1 MRSLGLAMTSS
12 LLELRTDSDHIMV
25 HPGIMTNSTSTTEPH
40 RQTPTIDR
48 PDHPHP
54 PHPPTPSAATCSR
67 RSAAHREFL
76 RTTARD
82 LTDAQAAH
90 ASTVS
95 ALSVGGLIKH
105 VAHTESGWADF
116 IVLGPSALAF
126 SGESDYEAH
135 ASSFRMEPGET
146 LASILER
153 YDAVARR
160 TDELVA
166 TLPDLD
172 ASHPLPEA
180 PWYEPGASWSARR
193 VVLHIIA
200 ETAQHAGHADIVRE
214 AIDGSRTMG

>member
-1 MRSLGLAMTSS
+1 MSNIS
-12 LLELRTDSDHIMV
+12 
-25 HPGIMTNSTSTTEPH
+25 STSTTTSTSVADAE
-40 RQTPTIDR
+40 RRDLLQTL
-48 PDHPHP
+48 
-54 PHPPTPSAATCSR
+54 S
-67 RSAAHREFL
+67 AHREFL
-76 RTTARD
+76 RTTARG

-95 ALSVGGLIKH
+95 ALCVGGLIKH

-116 IVLGPSALAF
+116 IVHGPSALAF
-126 SGESDYEAH
+126 SSESDYDTH
-135 ASSFRMEPGET
+135 AASFRMEPGET

-160 TDELVA
+160 TDDLVA
-166 TLPDLD
+166 SIPDLD

-193 VVLHIIA
+193 VVLHIVA

>member
-1 MRSLGLAMTSS
+1 
-12 LLELRTDSDHIMV
+12 
-25 HPGIMTNSTSTTEPH
+25 MTNSTSTTETAPATIP
-40 RQTPTIDR
+40 TPTSTASAT
-48 PDHPHP
+48 PAS
-54 PHPPTPSAATCSR
+54 PTAPADAER
-67 RSAAHREFL
+67 RDLLQALAVHREFL

-95 ALSVGGLIKH
+95 ALCVGGLIKH

-126 SGESDYEAH
+126 SGESDYEEH

-166 TLPDLD
+166 SIPDLD

-180 PWYEPGASWSARR
+180 PWYEPGATWSARR
-193 VVLHIIA
+193 VVVHIIA

>member
-1 MRSLGLAMTSS
+1 
-12 LLELRTDSDHIMV
+12 
-25 HPGIMTNSTSTTEPH
+25 MTNSTQSTS
-40 RQTPTIDR
+40 TIDLE
-48 PDHPHP
+48 
-54 PHPPTPSAATCSR
+54 PSAELTGER
-67 RSAAHREFL
+67 RDLLHTLAAHREFL
-76 RTTARD
+76 RTTARN

-95 ALSVGGLIKH
+95 ALCVGGLIKH

-116 IVLGPSALAF
+116 IVYGPSALAF
-126 SGESDYEAH
+126 TGEADYEKFV
-135 ASSFRMEPGET
+135 SSFRMEPGET

-160 TDELVA
+160 TDDLVA
-166 TLPDLD
+166 TIPDLD

-180 PWYEPGASWSARR
+180 PWYEPGATWSARR
-193 VVLHIIA
+193 VVMHIIA